1 MKTIPE
7 KTVERLILYRR
18 LLLGFQGNG
27 TNNIFSHQLA
37 TLAGVTSAQL
47 RKDLTPTGY
56 YGSPV
61 HGYDIAQL
69 MNSISEIIDAP
80 QMQNVVLVGLG
91 HLGRAVLDYFQ
102 GRRPKLQIIAAFD
115 TDPVKINRVI
125 HGCRCYHTNEME
137 KVIQENNSIVGIL
150 AVPLDEAQ
158 DIAER
163 MVNAGIRGLLNYAP
177 MRLDLPNDVYVENRD
192 MIMAVEKAAYFAR
205 ESLKGKE
212 VGIHESLS

>member
-1 MKTIPE
+1 MNKIPE
-7 KTVERLILYRR
+7 KTIERLILYRR
-18 LLLGFQGNG
+18 LLLGLQGDEANK
-27 TNNIFSHQLA
+27 IFSHQLA
-37 TLAGVTSAQL
+37 AMAGVTSAQL

-61 HGYDIAQL
+61 HGYEITQL
-69 MNSISEIIDAP
+69 MNSISEIIDSP

-115 TDPVKINRVI
+115 TDPAKINRVI
-125 HGCRCYHTNEME
+125 HGCRCYHTDEME
-137 KVIQENNSIVGIL
+137 KVIRENNSITGIL
-150 AVPLDEAQ
+150 AVPVDEAQ
-158 DIAER
+158 EIAER
-163 MVNAGIRGLLNYAP
+163 MINAGIRGFLNYAP
-177 MRLDLPNDVYVENRD
+177 MRLNLPNDVYVENRD

-212 VGIHESLS
+212 VGIYESLS